1 MEPWTS
7 STWVLFMCVAMGV
20 GAWLVAHTVHRYFA
34 GANIPKDMQGW
45 VTELEFAL
53 RDLSGAEVHR
63 AACYRRVAD
72 MIGKMPKDFD
82 AVALT
87 GLVMNDQ
94 VGVAI
99 LEKAEDLGLYPRGT
113 FAKLG
118 VGTRP
123 VARAVEAEAEPER
136 EAEDRHSTML
146 PPPGNGKHVTPW
158 IGTWEGGRLVP
169 PSVSD
174 N

>member
-1 MEPWTS
+1 
-7 STWVLFMCVAMGV
+7 MGV
-20 GAWLVAHTVHRYFA
+20 GAWLIAHTIHRYWA
-34 GANIPKDMQGW
+34 GSQIPKDMASW
-45 VTELEFAL
+45 VSELEFAL
-53 RDLSGAEVHR
+53 RDLHGAEVHR

-72 MIGKMPKDFD
+72 MIGQMPKDFD

-87 GLVMNDQ
+87 GMVMSDQ

-99 LEKAEDLGLYPRGT
+99 LEKAEQMGLYPPGT

-118 VGTRP
+118 VGARP
-123 VARAVEAEAEPER
+123 TVPQVEQALPAVDAE
-136 EAEDRHSTML
+136 RHSTML
-146 PPPGNGKHVTPW
+146 PPPGGAKTVTPW

-169 PSVSD
+169 PSVED